1 MQYDFDCIID
11 RTQIDS
17 VKWTAYPKDVLPLWV
32 ADSDFQSPEPVVAAV
47 KKIVDT
53 KVFGYPNSHSGVL
66 ERAAVSW
73 CRRKYNFTFSESE
86 IHYCPSMS
94 FGLAIAI
101 RAFTQPGGKVLMQ
114 TPIYPP
120 FTELTKANGRVC
132 SMNPLKFVNGRY
144 GVDFLASRR

>member
-1 MQYDFDCIID
+1 
-11 RTQIDS
+11 
-17 VKWTAYPKDVLPLWV
+17 
-32 ADSDFQSPEPVVAAV
+32 
-47 KKIVDT
+47 
-53 KVFGYPNSHSGVL
+53 
-66 ERAAVSW
+66 
-73 CRRKYNFTFSESE
+73 
-86 IHYCPSMS
+86 MS

-144 GVDFLASRR
+144 EVDFEDFEPLILTVPSSCSAVRTTLPAVYFQRMN